1 MRDWYIRWAQGF
13 YGNLNRELTAFMAW
27 WSESMMIAPGLLSKQ
42 KKEVQGAEGR
52 GLGGG
57 RDWNVG
63 RWDGLEGGKDGR
75 GRVGRD

>member
-1 MRDWYIRWAQGF
+1 
-13 YGNLNRELTAFMAW
+13 
-27 WSESMMIAPGLLSKQ
+27 MMIAPGLLSKQ

-63 RWDGLEGGKDGR
+63 RWDGLEGGKEGTGR
-75 GRVGRD
+75 AGRD

>member
-1 MRDWYIRWAQGF
+1 
-13 YGNLNRELTAFMAW
+13 
-27 WSESMMIAPGLLSKQ
+27 MMIAPGLVSKQ

-63 RWDGLEGGKDGR
+63 RWDGLEGGNEGAGR
-75 GRVGRD
+75 AGRD